1 MLHKD
6 EYNFKP
12 IFKIS
17 LFFFNPNHKDGP
29 AFLSY
34 GPFGLQGR
42 EGE

>member
-6 EYNFKP
+6 EYNIKP

-29 AFLSY
+29 AFLS
-34 GPFGLQGR
+34 
-42 EGE
+42 